1 MKKTFYRDIA
11 KVVWHPYLP
20 MWVECMI
27 KCLQI
32 TKFIHSKLSQ
42 EFTKSRSWLVT
53 RTIFIALLPS
63 EEVVDLHPWQVKI
76 LVSNKYDTLCM
87 KMFHLFPV
95 MILSIWK
102 LLIFHNLSITD
113 HNSFCLAWFW
123 RHLLHL
129 QVSYLLVTIFRY
141 YINCILADFRFKK
154 EKNRYI
160 FIWIF

>member
-1 MKKTFYRDIA
+1 MLLVYIFETYGSSAIFYNTCLKIHNNLIVIFFVNEDGRCHMKKTFYRDIA

-53 RTIFIALLPS
+53 RTMFIALLPS

-76 LVSNKYDTLCM
+76 LVSNKWWYFVYEDVSSLSCYDT
-87 KMFHLFPV
+87 F
-95 MILSIWK
+95 
-102 LLIFHNLSITD
+102 NLKA
-113 HNSFCLAWFW
+113 F
-123 RHLLHL
+123 
-129 QVSYLLVTIFRY
+129 
-141 YINCILADFRFKK
+141 DFSQFVHH
-154 EKNRYI
+154 
-160 FIWIF
+160 WPQ